1 MRETRTNK
9 RLSSTE
15 AVLEL
20 FKKEVQ
26 RNEILDFDDFA
37 AFNEDR
43 LAIGLKSDE
52 VEMLLQRLTCSINED
67 TRTNILHYRRALM
80 ALVKKS
86 ASKKATLERDELMVK
101 ADKLTRAS
109 SNPWGE
115 PGLENHYTRDEWY
128 KEKAVDYQLTG

>member
-52 VEMLLQRLTCSINED
+52 VEMLLQRLTRSINKD
-67 TRTNILHYRRALM
+67 TRTNILQYRRALLF
-80 ALVKKS
+80 AFAGLSRCVLS
-86 ASKKATLERDELMVK
+86 NGLAIGDLELER
-101 ADKLTRAS
+101 
-109 SNPWGE
+109 
-115 PGLENHYTRDEWY
+115 
-128 KEKAVDYQLTG
+128 